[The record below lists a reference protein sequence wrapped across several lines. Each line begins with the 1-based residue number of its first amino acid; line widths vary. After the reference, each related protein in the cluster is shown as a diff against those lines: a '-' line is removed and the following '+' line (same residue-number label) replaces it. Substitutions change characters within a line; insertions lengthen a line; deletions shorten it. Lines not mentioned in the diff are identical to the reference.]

1 MCSPFST
8 SNVGRESHS
17 HKLDIVCIVEGN
29 LLLIACTSNR
39 NGLGHQ
45 NPPKK
50 YQIIVLYIH
59 KTSNIEKIPISIS
72 RVPRSFKSK
81 RK

>member
-8 SNVGRESHS
+8 SN
-17 HKLDIVCIVEGN
+17 VCIVEGN

-50 YQIIVLYIH
+50 YQIIVL
-59 KTSNIEKIPISIS
+59 
-72 RVPRSFKSK
+72 
-81 RK
+81 